1 MELIDECKD
10 ERNDCVAY
18 WLSEKPKE
26 YGIGLKVVIEFDCK
40 DIMLTEE
47 DAKGK
52 QYGNM
57 LMSFDEFRNLQ
68 TIIEERK

>member
-1 MELIDECKD
+1 MELIDEYKD
-10 ERNDCVAY
+10 GRNNWAAY

-26 YGIGLKVVIEFDCK
+26 HGIGLKVVIEFDCE
-40 DIMLTEE
+40 DIMLMEQ

-52 QYGNM
+52 QYESI
-57 LMSFDEFRNLQ
+57 LMSFDEFKNLR